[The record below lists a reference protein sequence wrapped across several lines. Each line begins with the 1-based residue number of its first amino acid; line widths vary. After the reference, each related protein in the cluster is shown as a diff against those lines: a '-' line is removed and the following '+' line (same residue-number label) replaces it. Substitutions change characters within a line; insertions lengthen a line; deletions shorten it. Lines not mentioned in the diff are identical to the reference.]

1 MFGIVERCT
10 DSTFVIP
17 VTARPFGILSPATAP
32 DPEAETCDPVR
43 RPRDPRAH
51 RAPGRAADE
60 PVGALDT
67 PRSRAVDDARDRPH
81 PGRARHGRAGAR
93 LEPLPARTGRAPPR
107 QRLPRLPRAAVQGRA
122 VGRVPLAADGD
133 GGA

>member
-17 VTARPFGILSPATAP
+17 VTARPFGILSPAPAP
-32 DPEAETCDPVR
+32 APEAEPCDPVR
-43 RPRDPRAH
+43 RPGDPRAH

-60 PVGALDT
+60 PVGALGT
-67 PRSRAVDDARDRPH
+67 PRPRPVDDARDRPH

-93 LEPLPARTGRAPPR
+93 LEALPARARPAPPP
-107 QRLPRLPRAAVQGRA
+107 PRRP
-122 VGRVPLAADGD
+122 PP
-133 GGA
+133 

>member
-10 DSTFVIP
+10 DTTFVIP

-67 PRSRAVDDARDRPH
+67 PRPRAVDDARDRPH

-93 LEPLPARTGRAPPR
+93 LEPLPATTRPCAPRPLLSR
-107 QRLPRLPRAAVQGRA
+107 H
-122 VGRVPLAADGD
+122 PLAARLGLRV
-133 GGA
+133 G